1 MLQLTRIHAALL
13 GGALLLAGCDA
24 QTQDQIAREAAR
36 STVTR
41 VVTNRF
47 PGVPVEPAINCVID
61 NANAYQ
67 IRSLALDTVGG
78 PTESSVEI
86 VTQIVS
92 RRETLTCL
100 AANGLPPLLR

>member
-1 MLQLTRIHAALL
+1 MLELTRHTVALL
-13 GGALLLAGCDA
+13 VGVLLLSACDT

-47 PGVPVEPAINCVID
+47 PGVPVEPAIDCVIAG
-61 NANAYQ
+61 ANAYQ
-67 IRSLALDTVGG
+67 IRSLALDTLGG
-78 PTESSVEI
+78 PTESSIEI

-92 RRETLTCL
+92 KRETLTCL